1 MKLTWFGGT
10 TLRIHTGGRILVC
23 DPGGAPA
30 GTDPA
35 ELVAGADRVFGLDE
49 ELPGADPTGWQSR
62 RPGALIDEAVAPPEV
77 LLHRLG
83 QGAILVDSVGEPPL
97 LLISRPIETAGRWSR
112 DAVAVAFS
120 QEVAERALAV
130 LAPRMIALAVPQAAV
145 DAAFAALRERLGA
158 TALIAMEPGL
168 AVEA

>member
-10 TLRIHTGGRILVC
+10 TLRTHIGGKVLVC
-23 DPGGAPA
+23 DPDGAPQ
-30 GTDPA
+30 GIDPA
-35 ELVAGADRVFGLDE
+35 ELVSGVDRVFGLDDD
-49 ELPGADPTGWQSR
+49 LPEADSAGWQPR
-62 RPGALIDEAVAPPEV
+62 RPGALIDAAAERPEV

-97 LLISRPIETAGRWSR
+97 LLLSHPIETAGRWSR
-112 DAVAVAFS
+112 DAVAVSFS
-120 QEVAERALAV
+120 REAAEQALAV
-130 LAPRMIALAVPQAAV
+130 LAPRMIALALPESAV
-145 DAAFAALRERLGA
+145 DAAFAALRDRLGG